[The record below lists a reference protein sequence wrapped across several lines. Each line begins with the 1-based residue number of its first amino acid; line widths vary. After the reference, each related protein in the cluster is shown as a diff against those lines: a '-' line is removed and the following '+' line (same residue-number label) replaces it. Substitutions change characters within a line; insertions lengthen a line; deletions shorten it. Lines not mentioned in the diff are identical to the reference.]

1 MYADRQDETAAKE
14 GLFSPR
20 DLNAANLL
28 TVTRIL
34 ASPAFA
40 ALMRGGRKGRKY
52 LAAALFAAAGATDFL
67 DGHLA
72 RKTGTVT
79 RLGQFLDPLADKIY
93 ISTPLIM
100 LARAGRV
107 KRWVPGVIIGRELAI
122 TAFRVY
128 ANRHGVSV
136 PASKIAKLKT
146 NAQILAVIL
155 LILELRIKGSR
166 RHEDLAVWLAAAL
179 TVYSGLDYAANIK
192 RYLGK
197 RAGEGA

>member
-1 MYADRQDETAAKE
+1 MYADKVDDVVKKE

-28 TVTRIL
+28 TLSRIMV
-34 ASPAFA
+34 SPVFVG
-40 ALMRGGRKGRKY
+40 LMRDGRRSRKY
-52 LAAALFAAAGATDFL
+52 LAATLFAAAGATDFL

-72 RKTGTVT
+72 RKMGMVT

-100 LARAGRV
+100 LARMGRV
-107 KRWVPGVIIGRELAI
+107 KRWVPGVIIGRELVI
-122 TAFRVY
+122 TAFRIY

-146 NAQILAVIL
+146 NAQILAITL
-155 LILELRIKGSR
+155 LILELRVKDSTA
-166 RHEDLAVWLAAAL
+166 HEDLAVWLAAAL
-179 TVYSGLDYAANIK
+179 TVYSGLDYIVNIE

-197 RAGEGA
+197 RSGEGA